1 VKLPGRLAG
10 IVQEQWND
18 LKTMKTKSMTDCF
31 WLLGAGIL
39 AGLLGAGCWAGAAFA
54 REDYKEEMHQTY
66 PLAEDGR
73 LSLGNVNG
81 SVRLSV
87 WDRPEVKLDAV
98 KSARNKKD
106 LEKLEIE
113 VESKADRLAVR
124 TRHRQSRSWW
134 GWGRGGSGSVQY
146 TLTVPRSARLEDIS
160 NVNGSIEIEGAR
172 GHVKASTVNGALRA
186 TGLAGSA
193 ELSSVNG
200 AVKVAFASLAQVK
213 SISAGTVNGAV
224 ELDLPAGANADL
236 SASTVN
242 GSISGD
248 VSVKKNWPIGA
259 EVKTR
264 LGQGGPKINLST
276 VNGGVRIH
284 LEKLDAEKPQ

>member
-1 VKLPGRLAG
+1 MLAG
-10 IVQEQWND
+10 V
-18 LKTMKTKSMTDCF
+18 
-31 WLLGAGIL
+31 
-39 AGLLGAGCWAGAAFA
+39 LGAGCWAGAAYA
-54 REDYKEEMHQTY
+54 REVYKEEMHRTY
-66 PLAEDGR
+66 PLAADGR

-106 LEKLEIE
+106 LEGIRIEIE
-113 VESKADRLAVR
+113 SGPARLAVR
-124 TRHRQSRSWW
+124 TRHPESRRWW
-134 GWGRGGSGSVQY
+134 VWRRSNSGSVDY
-146 TLTVPRSARLEDIS
+146 TLTVPQSARLEDIS
-160 NVNGSIEIEGAR
+160 NVNGLIEIEGAR

-186 TGLAGSA
+186 NGLAGSA

-200 AVKVAFASLAQVK
+200 AVKAAFVSLGQVK
-213 SISAGTVNGAV
+213 SVSASTVNGAV
-224 ELDLPAGANADL
+224 EVDLPARANADL

-248 VSVKKNWPIGA
+248 LAVKKNWPVGA

-264 LGQGGPKINLST
+264 LGEGGTRINLST
-276 VNGGVRIH
+276 VNGPVRIH
-284 LEKLDAEKPQ
+284 LEKAELEKPQ

>member
-1 VKLPGRLAG
+1 MKRKSITNRFWVLRAGMLAG
-10 IVQEQWND
+10 V
-18 LKTMKTKSMTDCF
+18 
-31 WLLGAGIL
+31 L
-39 AGLLGAGCWAGAAFA
+39 AAGCWAGAAYA
-54 REDYKEEMHQTY
+54 RGEYKEAMRQTY
-66 PLAEDGR
+66 PLAADGR

-87 WDRPEVKLDAV
+87 WDRPEVKLEAV
-98 KSARNKKD
+98 KSARSKKD
-106 LEKLEIE
+106 LERTRIEIK
-113 VESKADRLAVR
+113 SKPGWLAVR
-124 TRHRQSRSWW
+124 TRHSESKGWWPWRS
-134 GWGRGGSGSVQY
+134 SNSSSVDY
-146 TLTVPRSARLEDIS
+146 TLTVPQSVRLEDIS
-160 NVNGSIEIEGAR
+160 NVNGSIELEGVR
-172 GHVKASTVNGALRA
+172 GQVKASTVNGPLRA
-186 TGLAGSA
+186 NGLASSA

-200 AVKVAFASLAQVK
+200 AVKAAFVSLAQVR
-213 SISAGTVNGAV
+213 SVSASTVNGTV

-264 LGQGGPKINLST
+264 LGEGGTRINLST

-284 LEKLDAEKPQ
+284 LGNLELEKPQ